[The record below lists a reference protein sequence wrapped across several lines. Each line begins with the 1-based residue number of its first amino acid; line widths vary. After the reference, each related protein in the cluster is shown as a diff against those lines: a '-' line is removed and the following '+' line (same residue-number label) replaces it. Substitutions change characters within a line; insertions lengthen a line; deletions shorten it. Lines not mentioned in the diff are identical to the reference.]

1 MCVSSDYFASYQKQM
16 VDEMCVRA
24 CSPACREVVC
34 VRENE
39 CVGVG
44 GEGGSCVCVCDEK
57 QYSLEDVDDGPRFE
71 EWTPQTKQRGEAL
84 SLSLSDTHN
93 THIHLR
99 AYMPAQATA
108 TLQPGPAGLAG
119 RAKVR
124 EREREAEEKMR
135 KGVATNAKDGGGR

>member
-1 MCVSSDYFASYQKQM
+1 V
-16 VDEMCVRA
+16 
-24 CSPACREVVC
+24 
-34 VRENE
+34 
-39 CVGVG
+39 
-44 GEGGSCVCVCDEK
+44 CVCVCDEK

-84 SLSLSDTHN
+84 SLSLSDTHT